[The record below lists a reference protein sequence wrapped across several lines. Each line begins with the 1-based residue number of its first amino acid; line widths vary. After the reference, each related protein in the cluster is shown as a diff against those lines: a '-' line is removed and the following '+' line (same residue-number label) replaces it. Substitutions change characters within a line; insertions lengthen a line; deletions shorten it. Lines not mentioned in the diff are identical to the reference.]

1 MSRLDCIFARQN
13 GAQDR
18 QNTSLRPAPTK
29 KFAICRFD
37 IASRKYLNT
46 VGAMFS
52 KIIGAL
58 SLTILLSS
66 CATLVRGVH
75 EDFKVISEPAGA
87 DVFLSTGEK
96 GVTPAT
102 FRKRRRG
109 NSFLVTITKPGYY
122 SQTVTVKSKGSA
134 TGAAATAGNV
144 ATVGVGV
151 AVDAGTGA
159 WDSLYPNP
167 VSVQLVPQPGEH
179 PARKRRLAT
188 GNYPV
193 AIPAE
198 RAGMVRS
205 PYTRRLYDV
214 HAVPHGSL
222 VHDVDVNKFFLNP

>member
-1 MSRLDCIFARQN
+1 MCCFN
-13 GAQDR
+13 V
-18 QNTSLRPAPTK
+18 
-29 KFAICRFD
+29 
-37 IASRKYLNT
+37 ASPQYLNT
-46 VGAMFS
+46 VGAMFL

-58 SLTILLSS
+58 CLTIALSS
-66 CATLVRGVH
+66 CATVVRGVH
-75 EDFKVISEPAGA
+75 EDLKVVSEPAGA
-87 DVFLSTGEK
+87 DVYLSTGEK

-122 SQTVTVKSKGSA
+122 SQTVSVKSKASA

-144 ATVGVGV
+144 AGAGIGVV
-151 AVDAGTGA
+151 VDAGTGA

-179 PARKRRLAT
+179 PARNRRLAT

-222 VHDVDVNKFFLNP
+222 VHDVDVDKFFLNP

>member
-1 MSRLDCIFARQN
+1 MC
-13 GAQDR
+13 
-18 QNTSLRPAPTK
+18 
-29 KFAICRFD
+29 CFD
-37 IASRKYLNT
+37 VASDALLTT

-58 SLTILLSS
+58 GLTILLSS
-66 CATLVRGVH
+66 CATVVRGVH
-75 EDFKVISEPAGA
+75 EDLKVVSEPAGA
-87 DVFLSTGEK
+87 GVFLSTGEK

-122 SQTVTVKSKGSA
+122 SQTVAVKSKASA
-134 TGAAATAGNV
+134 TGAAATGGNV
-144 ATVGVGV
+144 ATAGIGV

-167 VSVQLVPQPGEH
+167 VSVRLVPQPGEH
-179 PARKRRLAT
+179 PARSQRLAS
-188 GNYPV
+188 GNYPI

-205 PYTRRLYDV
+205 PYTKRLYDV

-222 VHDVDVNKFFLNP
+222 VHDVDVDKFFLNP